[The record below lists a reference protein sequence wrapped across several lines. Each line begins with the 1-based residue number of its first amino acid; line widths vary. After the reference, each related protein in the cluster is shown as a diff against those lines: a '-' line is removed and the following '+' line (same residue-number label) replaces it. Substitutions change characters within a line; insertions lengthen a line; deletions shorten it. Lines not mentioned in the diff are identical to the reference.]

1 MLFSPAVPALLAM
14 LVLAVG
20 AASLPD
26 PVVQETFSGPE
37 GGPPAGWRVARGTW
51 RVENGGLIAD
61 SLRDEAQITVG
72 EETWQNYEV
81 EVRAT
86 FLEVRDPKRWLS
98 IVFRATRACTP
109 PWSHFPIR
117 KRTDD
122 KSGTEFAVRATD
134 SRWAVRARAK
144 GPSATALGRE
154 RRLRVIVRGEQVTC
168 FLDGAQ
174 VLESPFCV
182 DRQRGCVGLAVSGCR
197 ARFDDFTV
205 RRLPDTAVP
214 TLAKGAAARVLCI
227 AHRGFSAAAPENTL
241 AAVRMGMEA
250 GADGCEFD
258 VATSRDGVAVLMHDG
273 TVDRTT
279 NGKGKVADLTAAQL
293 AKLDAGSWRGKAFVG
308 EPVPTLLAVLKA
320 MKGTDCQAVIEIKA
334 DGIAAPIVEAVR
346 SADMVGSS
354 CVISFKDKALTDMCA
369 LEPRLPRV
377 LVVGGERKGP
387 PAQSAAALA
396 NRAAACKASILD
408 LHYATLSPALITDLR
423 RRGFKVW
430 CWTVNDLP
438 VLDALARWGVDGITT
453 DRPDV
458 MVQWRG
464 SLTR

>member
-1 MLFSPAVPALLAM
+1 VA
-14 LVLAVG
+14 LVLIALAALG
-20 AASLPD
+20 ASQPK
-26 PVVQETFSGPE
+26 PVMHETFSGPD
-37 GGPPAGWRVARGTW
+37 GGPPSGWRVARGTW
-51 RVENGGLIAD
+51 RVESGALIAD
-61 SLRDEAQITVG
+61 SLRDEAQIAVG
-72 EETWQNYEV
+72 KETWQNYEV
-81 EVRAT
+81 EVRAA

-98 IVFRATRACTP
+98 IVFRASRTCAP

-117 KRTDD
+117 QRTDD
-122 KSGTEFAVRATD
+122 KSGTEFAVRATG

-144 GPSATALGRE
+144 GPSSTALGRE
-154 RRLRVIVRGEQVTC
+154 RRLRVVVRGEQVTC

-174 VLESPFCV
+174 VIESPFCV

-214 TLAKGAAARVLCI
+214 TLAEGAAARVLCI

-258 VATSRDGVAVLMHDG
+258 VHGSRDGVAVLMHDA
-273 TVDRTT
+273 TVNRTT
-279 NGKGKVADLTAAQL
+279 DGKGKVADLTAAQL
-293 AKLDAGSWRGKAFVG
+293 AKLDAGSWKGKAFAG
-308 EPVPTLLAVLKA
+308 EPVPTLLDVLKA
-320 MKGTDCQAVIEIKA
+320 MKGTGRTAVIEIKA
-334 DGIAAPIVEAVR
+334 EGIAAPVVEAVR
-346 SADMVGSS
+346 AADMLGSS
-354 CVISFKDKALTDMCA
+354 CVISFKDKALTDIWA
-369 LEPRLPRV
+369 LEPRLPRA
-377 LVVGGERKGP
+377 LLVGGERKGT
-387 PAQSAAALA
+387 PAQWAAALA
-396 NRAAACKASILD
+396 DKAVACKASILD
-408 LHYATLSPALITDLR
+408 LHYAMLSPVLTADLH

-453 DRPDV
+453 DRPDA
-458 MVQWRG
+458 MVRWRG